1 MQTDREPATGPGL
14 DLKTSADSAAL
25 HGASELERL
34 AYLDGWRGIAIL
46 LVLEAHFLGWLPVD
60 SGRLGV
66 NVFFCLSGILMG
78 RILFIRRVPLGTFY
92 KRRFSRIYPA
102 FAAYVLTIVLVAFFL
117 GISFTALDVTSTLFF
132 LRTYVGL
139 PPTIWGHPVPINHIW
154 SLNVEEHS
162 YMLLSV
168 LTPRHRI
175 ARKGRPRALA
185 AGDGLYRDAS
195 GIHQI
200 SRHQ

>member
-1 MQTDREPATGPGL
+1 LQTDREPATGPRL

-102 FAAYVLTIVLVAFFL
+102 FAAYVLTIFLAAFFL
-117 GISFTALDVTSTLFF
+117 GISFTALYLWQQPFYFMKSHLWGGSATAFAVAVTIGVCSFYF
-132 LRTYVGL
+132 LENPART
-139 PPTIWGHPVPINHIW
+139 W
-154 SLNVEEHS
+154 LNENW
-162 YMLLSV
+162 
-168 LTPRHRI
+168 
-175 ARKGRPRALA
+175 
-185 AGDGLYRDAS
+185 
-195 GIHQI
+195 
-200 SRHQ
+200 